1 MKPIASLLRIHHGA
15 NEALLVSRA
24 KTADYFIL
32 LSRAL
37 EGVPD
42 QSPERRAELY
52 ESARTALATRL
63 KETSPPI
70 SKAQIKAEQR
80 ALDDAVEAI
89 EARTVTTSAV
99 LAEQGADQS
108 ETPSVSASPSS
119 FPDSPPENCMSSSDD
134 ARSISPSEKQ
144 EMTTRQFQS
153 TFASRIV
160 EEKPMS
166 RLDEINRALRKLQ
179 SDSFGVEAC
188 ALISEDGLMIASVL
202 AADMEEARVAG
213 MTATILSLGTRAATE
228 LGRSHLQEVIIR
240 GESGYAV
247 LVGAGRGALLLA
259 LTNANSKLGLIF
271 FDMREAVRSL
281 QKVL

>member
-1 MKPIASLLRIHHGA
+1 MAMRPITSLLRMHQGA

-24 KTADYFIL
+24 KTADYFIV

-37 EGVPD
+37 ESLPD
-42 QSPERRAELY
+42 KSPERRAELY

-63 KETSPPI
+63 KGTNPPF
-70 SKAQIKAEQR
+70 SKARIKAEQR
-80 ALDDAVEAI
+80 AFDDAVETI
-89 EARTVTTSAV
+89 EARTVTATADQV
-99 LAEQGADQS
+99 EQGSD
-108 ETPSVSASPSS
+108 EPEASSPAASS
-119 FPDSPPENCMSSSDD
+119 PVALPDIAPDS
-134 ARSISPSEKQ
+134 SISSREDQ
-144 EMTTRQFQS
+144 EMPTRQFQS
-153 TFASRIV
+153 TFAPRIV

>member
-1 MKPIASLLRIHHGA
+1 MRPITSLLRIHQGA
-15 NEALLVSRA
+15 NEALVVSRA

-37 EGVPD
+37 ESLPD
-42 QSPERRAELY
+42 QSPERRAEVY
-52 ESARTALATRL
+52 ESARNALATRL
-63 KETSPPI
+63 KATNPPT
-70 SKAQIKAEQR
+70 SKARIKAEQR
-80 ALDDAVEAI
+80 ALEDAVETI
-89 EARTVTTSAV
+89 EASAAATTTDQ
-99 LAEQGADQS
+99 AEQGPDEPEIPS
-108 ETPSVSASPSS
+108 PETPSAVAPPVAP
-119 FPDSPPENCMSSSDD
+119 PDIPPESLISSS
-134 ARSISPSEKQ
+134 EYQ

-153 TFASRIV
+153 TFAPRIV

-213 MTATILSLGTRAATE
+213 MTATILSLGTRAAME

-259 LTNANSKLGLIF
+259 LTNENSKLGLIF